1 MRLLFCKNQSTA
13 RFLLQP
19 GRLDAEFSDRG
30 EARVFTHDGI
40 QNSFTTSPKQPSH
53 ILTPL
58 PPRIAAS
65 ALIHHSLLLF
75 KSGWSKS
82 FVEHVADSVIESGC
96 IHIPAPK
103 SGKIPLLGEED
114 LVGLLGKPLSSR
126 RIDGRDYLCFHAP
139 VKARTPSTLRWSI
152 DYQDELKSDEMD
164 RAELIRRFDTDPRPA
179 FLDVLLAEGSRIQ
192 PPDPTLHAPVDA
204 ARAGEL
210 FSYFHAAVAPKI
222 ALVRQ
227 LANSLDIDRELHHV
241 DIGGGMGNL
250 GAELIIDDDCRVAT
264 SLNVEFDAARLI
276 MGRSLLDM
284 YESELAGNWV
294 FQPAFAQDHGFHDRA
309 DLITSFSAL
318 LYVPRSE
325 LVACLDRAWDSLN
338 PGGMLAIYEHIKHP
352 RFVRDHDWM
361 FEKDELETL
370 MRRFGDFSCISGS
383 SLAPMANDAVA
394 EKSVYRV
401 LRKSS

>member
-1 MRLLFCKNQSTA
+1 MQIIFAKNAAAIASFTRA
-13 RFLLQP
+13 IEGGGSFTKPRFLSQDGEQGP
-19 GRLDAEFSDRG
+19 FPENAGRAAHL
-30 EARVFTHDGI
+30 
-40 QNSFTTSPKQPSH
+40 
-53 ILTPL
+53 LTPL
-58 PPRIAAS
+58 PSRTATAAI
-65 ALIHHSLLLF
+65 IHHSLLLF
-75 KSGWSKS
+75 SSKWSRAL
-82 FVEHVADSVIESGC
+82 VEHVADSVVEGGLVILPEPRTSM
-96 IHIPAPK
+96 
-103 SGKIPLLGEED
+103 IPLIGMED
-114 LVGLLGKPLSSR
+114 LVEMLDSPVDSMEIDSR
-126 RIDGRDYLCFHAP
+126 NYLCFAAP
-139 VKARTPSTLRWSI
+139 PRTTTPSTPSTLRWSI
-152 DYQDELKSDEMD
+152 DYQDQLKSDEMD

-210 FSYFHAAVAPKI
+210 FTYFHAAVAPKI
-222 ALVRQ
+222 AFVRQ

-284 YESELAGNWV
+284 YESRLAGNWV

-325 LVACLDRAWDSLN
+325 LVACLDRAWASLN
-338 PGGMLAIYEHIKHP
+338 PGGMLVIYEHIKHP
-352 RFVRDHDWM
+352 RFVRDHGWM